1 MVIHSY
7 RHRFGL
13 VSGDPSVEETEQ
25 LLNRQTK
32 ISVPTIAI
40 DGDADGVVPSG
51 GSEHH
56 HRFFTGLYE
65 RRMLPGVG
73 HNPAQEAPREF
84 AEAVLSLI

>member
-1 MVIHSY
+1 VVIHSY

-13 VSGDPSVEETEQ
+13 VPGDPSVEETEQ
-25 LLNRQTK
+25 LLNRQPK

-56 HRFFTGLYE
+56 HRFFTGTYE
-65 RRMLPGVG
+65 RQVFPGVG
-73 HNPAQEAPREF
+73 HNPPQEAPREF
-84 AEAVLSLI
+84 AEAVLSLV